1 MINVGI
7 FHNDGLLNRA
17 AFQRHKEMLAEF
29 MPEDQF
35 VVDARHRTIKVNGTK
50 YIYGTIAMQEDAYA
64 YAGVEFQA
72 IFCNTVCEEAA
83 QYLMSRFRPR

>member
-1 MINVGI
+1 MNVGI

-17 AFQRHKEMLAEF
+17 AFQRHKEMLTEF
-29 MPEDQF
+29 MPDGDFTIDE
-35 VVDARHRTIKVNGTK
+35 RYRTIKVNGTK
-50 YIYGTIAMQEDAYA
+50 YIYGTIAMLDDAYA

-72 IFCNTVCEEAA
+72 IFCNTVSEEAA

>member
-1 MINVGI
+1 MNVGI

-17 AFQRHKEMLAEF
+17 AFQRHKEMLSEF
-29 MPEDQF
+29 TPDAFE
-35 VVDARHRTIKVNGTK
+35 VDERHRTIKVNGTR
-50 YIYGTIAMQEDAYA
+50 YVYGTVAMLEDAYA

-83 QYLMSRFRPR
+83 QYLISRFRPR